1 MKQKKDKISAYNKI
15 RRNLYLSVERGEQSK
30 RNKLILASLAV
41 LLTASVL
48 LFTAALIAT
57 DNADS
62 HTYVYG
68 NYEQKIDTELA
79 FANDVQYVDMNALA
93 NYCGLEKSLFFTSS
107 IYQAN
112 GTEIS
117 IENESNTATV
127 NGFSVEMPAAAII
140 ENGYALIPLSSAQ
153 EIIYGIKITAD
164 KKQTNIKIE
173 GNNIYMIANN
183 INIEYETDIS
193 AYIQYINSK
202 NDYIYTLTNKQNAI
216 ANDFEPDN
224 LIDIPAEYRRKD
236 MVISLYI
243 DAEKALEAM
252 IQDMR
257 ACGITDAYVQSAY
270 RTYIYQQGLFNN
282 YVNTEMANGLSY
294 EEAIEKANK
303 YSARPEFSE
312 HRTGLCLD
320 FTTSSIGGVVDDVF
334 ETTDAFSWLV
344 ENSWKYGFILR
355 YPKDKY
361 PIVQYQY
368 ESWHYRFVGLDAAS
382 IMHQT
387 GLCYEEYLEM
397 FSNKQ

>member
-1 MKQKKDKISAYNKI
+1 MKQTKDKISVYNKI

-41 LLTASVL
+41 LLVASIL

-57 DNADS
+57 S
-62 HTYVYG
+62 EGKSYTYVYG
-68 NYEQKIDTELA
+68 NYEQKINTELA
-79 FANDVQYVDMNALA
+79 FANDVQYIDMNALA
-93 NYCGLEKSLFFTSS
+93 NYCGFEKSSFFTSS
-107 IYQAN
+107 IYQFN
-112 GTEIS
+112 GTEVS
-117 IENESNTATV
+117 FENGNNIATI
-127 NGFSVEMPAAAII
+127 NGISVEMPAVAVI
-140 ENGYALIPLSSAQ
+140 ENGYALVPLSVAQ
-153 EIIYGIKITAD
+153 DIIYGINITVD
-164 KKQTNIKIE
+164 TNQTHIAIE
-173 GNNIYMIANN
+173 NNKIYMIANN
-183 INIEYETDIS
+183 IEVEYETDIS

-216 ANDFEPDN
+216 SDDFEPDN
-224 LIDIPAEYRRKD
+224 LVNIPAEYRRKD

-252 IQDMR
+252 IKDMR
-257 ACGITDAYVQSAY
+257 ASGITDAYVQSAY
-270 RTYIYQQGLFNN
+270 RTYSYQKGLFNN

-294 EEAIEKANK
+294 DEAVEKVNK

-320 FTTSSIGGVVDDVF
+320 FTTSSIGGVVDDIF
-334 ETTDAFSWLV
+334 ETTDAFRWLV

-361 PIVQYQY
+361 DIVQYQY
-368 ESWHYRFVGLDAAS
+368 ESWHYRFVGLEVAS

-387 GLCYEEYLEM
+387 GLCYEEYLDT
-397 FSNKQ
+397 FTK